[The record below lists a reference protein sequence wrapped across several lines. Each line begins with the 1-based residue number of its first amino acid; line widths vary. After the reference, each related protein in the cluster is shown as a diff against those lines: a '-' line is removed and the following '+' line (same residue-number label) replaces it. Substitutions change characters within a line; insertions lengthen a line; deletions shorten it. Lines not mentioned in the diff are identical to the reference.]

1 MSEGQQ
7 RQQGHQGKRLVERHT
22 ILSVIVGSRAF
33 GLADAGSDTDRRGVY
48 VAPTAGFWRMSKPPT
63 HVDGPLPEQFSWEV
77 ERFCGLALAANPNL
91 LEVLHS
97 PLVERCTPLGEE
109 LRALA
114 PAFLSRRA
122 HRTFARYSHAQLAK
136 AEARRERE
144 GEPRWKHVV
153 HLLRLL
159 ISGTALV
166 ETGRLHIDV
175 GPHRERLLAV
185 RRGEVPWPE
194 IRAWRDRLAA
204 QLEAAAER
212 GPLPEHPDEVRVDDW
227 LVSVR
232 RRSLAEEDA
241 TP

>member
-1 MSEGQQ
+1 
-7 RQQGHQGKRLVERHT
+7 
-22 ILSVIVGSRAF
+22 
-33 GLADAGSDTDRRGVY
+33 
-48 VAPTAGFWRMSKPPT
+48 
-63 HVDGPLPEQFSWEV
+63 
-77 ERFCGLALAANPNL
+77 
-91 LEVLHS
+91 
-97 PLVERCTPLGEE
+97 
-109 LRALA
+109 
-114 PAFLSRRA
+114 
-122 HRTFARYSHAQLAK
+122 
-136 AEARRERE
+136 
-144 GEPRWKHVV
+144 V